1 MSYLFFI
8 ANKRLTVLHRRS
20 HNFDVRVSPEYR
32 EVIMRSELDANLK
45 EAIKSQEKQRVAT
58 LRLINAAI
66 KDRDIAVRSE
76 ENTEGVSDAEII
88 LILSNMV
95 KQRKQS
101 IIQYEE
107 GGRVELAE
115 REREEIKIIQ
125 EFLPNQ
131 LTDEEIHKEITK
143 IIDAHEQLT
152 IKDMGKIMGEL
163 KEKFS
168 GRMDFGKAS
177 GIVKA
182 LLK

>member
-1 MSYLFFI
+1 
-8 ANKRLTVLHRRS
+8 
-20 HNFDVRVSPEYR
+20 
-32 EVIMRSELDANLK
+32 MRSLLDTNLK
-45 EAIKSQEKQRVAT
+45 EAIRSQEKQRLGT

-76 ENTEGVSDAEII
+76 ENTEGVSDSEII

-107 GGRVELAE
+107 GGRIELAE
-115 REREEIKIIQ
+115 REREEIKIIE

-131 LTDEEIHKEITK
+131 LSEKEIRDEILK
-143 IIDAHEQLT
+143 IIEFKDQLS

-163 KEKFS
+163 KTNFS

-177 GIVKA
+177 EIVKA

>member
-1 MSYLFFI
+1 
-8 ANKRLTVLHRRS
+8 
-20 HNFDVRVSPEYR
+20 
-32 EVIMRSELDANLK
+32 MRSELDANLK

-107 GGRVELAE
+107 GGRAELAE

-131 LTDEEIHKEITK
+131 LSDEEIHIEISK
-143 IIDAHEQLT
+143 IIKANEQLT

-163 KEKFS
+163 KEKYS

>member
-1 MSYLFFI
+1 
-8 ANKRLTVLHRRS
+8 
-20 HNFDVRVSPEYR
+20 
-32 EVIMRSELDANLK
+32 MRSELDENLK

-76 ENTEGVSDAEII
+76 ENTEGVSDDEII

-101 IIQYEE
+101 ISQYEE
-107 GGRVELAE
+107 GGRIELAE

-131 LTDEEIHKEITK
+131 LTNEEIQTEISK
-143 IIDAHEQLT
+143 IIDAEDQLS

-163 KEKFS
+163 KNKFS

-177 GIVKA
+177 EIVKA
-182 LLK
+182 LLR

>member
-1 MSYLFFI
+1 
-8 ANKRLTVLHRRS
+8 
-20 HNFDVRVSPEYR
+20 
-32 EVIMRSELDANLK
+32 MRSELDANLK

-107 GGRVELAE
+107 GGRIELAE

-131 LTDEEIHKEITK
+131 LTDEEIHIEISK
-143 IIDAHEQLT
+143 IIDAQEQLT
-152 IKDMGKIMGEL
+152 IKDMGKIMSEL

-177 GIVKA
+177 GVVKA

>member
-1 MSYLFFI
+1 
-8 ANKRLTVLHRRS
+8 
-20 HNFDVRVSPEYR
+20 
-32 EVIMRSELDANLK
+32 MRSLLDTNLK
-45 EAIKSQEKQRVAT
+45 AAMKLQEKQRLAT

-76 ENTEGVSDAEII
+76 ENTEGVSDNEII

-101 IIQYEE
+101 IVQYEE
-107 GGRVELAE
+107 GGRIELAE
-115 REREEIKIIQ
+115 REREEIKIIE

-131 LTDEEIHKEITK
+131 LSKQEIKEEITK
-143 IIDAHEQLT
+143 IIQSKDKLN

-163 KEKFS
+163 KTNFS

-177 GIVKA
+177 EIVKA

>member
-1 MSYLFFI
+1 
-8 ANKRLTVLHRRS
+8 
-20 HNFDVRVSPEYR
+20 
-32 EVIMRSELDANLK
+32 MRSELDTNLK

-95 KQRKQS
+95 KQRKHS

-107 GGRVELAE
+107 GGRIELAE

-131 LTDEEIHKEITK
+131 LTDEEIHIEISNQNY
-143 IIDAHEQLT
+143 DAYSRAQEVRALAG
-152 IKDMGKIMGEL
+152 IV
-163 KEKFS
+163 
-168 GRMDFGKAS
+168 GKA
-177 GIVKA
+177 GLC
-182 LLK
+182 LLYTSPSPRDRG

>member
-1 MSYLFFI
+1 
-8 ANKRLTVLHRRS
+8 
-20 HNFDVRVSPEYR
+20 
-32 EVIMRSELDANLK
+32 MRSELDENLK

-76 ENTEGVSDAEII
+76 ENTEGVSDDEII

-107 GGRVELAE
+107 GGRIELAE

-131 LTDEEIHKEITK
+131 LTTDEIQSEISK
-143 IIDAHEQLT
+143 IIDAEDQLS

-163 KEKFS
+163 KNKFS

-177 GIVKA
+177 EIVKA

>member
-1 MSYLFFI
+1 
-8 ANKRLTVLHRRS
+8 
-20 HNFDVRVSPEYR
+20 
-32 EVIMRSELDANLK
+32 MRSELDENLK

-76 ENTEGVSDAEII
+76 ENTEGVSDDEII

-107 GGRVELAE
+107 GGRIELAE

-131 LTDEEIHKEITK
+131 LTNDEIQAEISK
-143 IIDAHEQLT
+143 IIDAEDQLS

-163 KEKFS
+163 KNKFS

-177 GIVKA
+177 EIVKA
-182 LLK
+182 LIK

>member
-1 MSYLFFI
+1 
-8 ANKRLTVLHRRS
+8 
-20 HNFDVRVSPEYR
+20 
-32 EVIMRSELDANLK
+32 MRSLLDTNLK
-45 EAIKSQEKQRVAT
+45 EAIRSQEKQRLAT

-76 ENTEGVSDAEII
+76 ENTEGVSNSEII

-107 GGRVELAE
+107 GGRIELAE
-115 REREEIKIIQ
+115 REREEIKIIE

-131 LTDEEIHKEITK
+131 LSEKEVREEILK
-143 IIDAHEQLT
+143 IIEAKDKLS

-163 KEKFS
+163 KTNFN

-177 GIVKA
+177 EIVKA

>member
-1 MSYLFFI
+1 
-8 ANKRLTVLHRRS
+8 
-20 HNFDVRVSPEYR
+20 
-32 EVIMRSELDANLK
+32 MRSELDENLK

-76 ENTEGVSDAEII
+76 ENTEGVSDDEII

-107 GGRVELAE
+107 GGRIELAE

-131 LTDEEIHKEITK
+131 LTNDEIQAEISK
-143 IIDAHEQLT
+143 IIDAEDQLS
-152 IKDMGKIMGEL
+152 IKDMGKIMGVL
-163 KEKFS
+163 KNRFS

-177 GIVKA
+177 EIVKA

>member
-1 MSYLFFI
+1 
-8 ANKRLTVLHRRS
+8 
-20 HNFDVRVSPEYR
+20 
-32 EVIMRSELDANLK
+32 MRSELDANLK
-45 EAIKSQEKQRVAT
+45 EAIKSQEKRRVAT

-107 GGRVELAE
+107 GGRIELAE

-131 LTDEEIHKEITK
+131 LTDEEIHIEISRL
-143 IIDAHEQLT
+143 IDAQEQLT
-152 IKDMGKIMGEL
+152 IKDMGKIMSEL

>member
-1 MSYLFFI
+1 
-8 ANKRLTVLHRRS
+8 
-20 HNFDVRVSPEYR
+20 
-32 EVIMRSELDANLK
+32 MRSELDDNLK
-45 EAIKSQEKQRVAT
+45 EAIKSQEKQRIAT

-76 ENTEGVSDAEII
+76 ENTEGVSDDEII

-107 GGRVELAE
+107 GGRIELAE

-131 LTDEEIHKEITK
+131 LTNEEIEFEISK
-143 IIDAHEQLT
+143 IIDAKDQLS

-163 KEKFS
+163 KNKFS

-177 GIVKA
+177 EIVKA

>member
-1 MSYLFFI
+1 
-8 ANKRLTVLHRRS
+8 
-20 HNFDVRVSPEYR
+20 
-32 EVIMRSELDANLK
+32 MRSELDANLK

-66 KDRDIAVRSE
+66 KDRDIAVRSA

-107 GGRVELAE
+107 GGRIELAE

-131 LTDEEIHKEITK
+131 LTDEEIHTEVSK

-152 IKDMGKIMGEL
+152 IKDMGKIMGQL

>member
-1 MSYLFFI
+1 
-8 ANKRLTVLHRRS
+8 
-20 HNFDVRVSPEYR
+20 
-32 EVIMRSELDANLK
+32 MRSELDANLK

-131 LTDEEIHKEITK
+131 LTDDEMHIEISK
-143 IIDAHEQLT
+143 IIDADEQLT
-152 IKDMGKIMGEL
+152 IKDMGKIMGQL
-163 KEKFS
+163 KQKFS

>member
-1 MSYLFFI
+1 
-8 ANKRLTVLHRRS
+8 
-20 HNFDVRVSPEYR
+20 
-32 EVIMRSELDANLK
+32 MRSELDANLK

-131 LTDEEIHKEITK
+131 LTDEEIHIEISK
-143 IIDAHEQLT
+143 LIDAQEQLT
-152 IKDMGKIMGEL
+152 IKDMGKIMGQL
-163 KEKFS
+163 KERFT

>member
-1 MSYLFFI
+1 MLNHRSYYFGT
-8 ANKRLTVLHRRS
+8 RLLL
-20 HNFDVRVSPEYR
+20 YR
-32 EVIMRSELDANLK
+32 KEVVMRSLLDTNLK
-45 EAIKSQEKQRVAT
+45 EAIRSQEKQRLGT

-76 ENTEGVSDAEII
+76 ENTEGVSDSEII

-107 GGRVELAE
+107 GGRIELAE
-115 REREEIKIIQ
+115 REREEIKIIE

-131 LTDEEIHKEITK
+131 LSEKEIREEVLK
-143 IIDAHEQLT
+143 IIEKEDNLS
-152 IKDMGKIMGEL
+152 IKDIGKIMGEL
-163 KEKFS
+163 KTNFS
-168 GRMDFGKAS
+168 GRMDFRKAS
-177 GIVKA
+177 EIVKA

>member
-1 MSYLFFI
+1 
-8 ANKRLTVLHRRS
+8 
-20 HNFDVRVSPEYR
+20 
-32 EVIMRSELDANLK
+32 MRSLLDTNLK
-45 EAIKSQEKQRVAT
+45 EAIRSQEKQRLAT

-76 ENTEGVSDAEII
+76 ENTEGVSDREII

-101 IIQYEE
+101 IVQYEE
-107 GGRVELAE
+107 GGRIELAE
-115 REREEIKIIQ
+115 RERQEIKIIE

-131 LTDEEIHKEITK
+131 LTEQEIREEVSK
-143 IIDAHEQLT
+143 IIESKDNVS

-163 KEKFS
+163 KTKFS

-177 GIVKA
+177 EIVKA
-182 LLK
+182 SLK

>member
-1 MSYLFFI
+1 
-8 ANKRLTVLHRRS
+8 
-20 HNFDVRVSPEYR
+20 
-32 EVIMRSELDANLK
+32 MRSLLDANLK
-45 EAIKSQEKQRVAT
+45 EAMKSQEKPRLAT

-76 ENTEGVSDAEII
+76 ENTEGVSDNEII

-107 GGRVELAE
+107 GGRIELAE
-115 REREEIKIIQ
+115 REREEIKIIE

-131 LTDEEIHKEITK
+131 LREQEIREKITIIIGSKENPS
-143 IIDAHEQLT
+143 

-163 KEKFS
+163 KTSFS
-168 GRMDFGKAS
+168 GRMDFGTAS
-177 GIVKA
+177 EIVKA

>member
-1 MSYLFFI
+1 
-8 ANKRLTVLHRRS
+8 
-20 HNFDVRVSPEYR
+20 
-32 EVIMRSELDANLK
+32 MRSELDENLK
-45 EAIKSQEKQRVAT
+45 KAIKSQEKQRVAT

-76 ENTEGVSDAEII
+76 ENTEGVSDDEII

-101 IIQYEE
+101 IVQYEE
-107 GGRVELAE
+107 GGRIELAE

-131 LTDEEIHKEITK
+131 LTEEEIKVEVSK
-143 IIDAHEQLT
+143 IIDAGDQLS

-163 KEKFS
+163 KNKFS
-168 GRMDFGKAS
+168 GSMDFGKAS
-177 GIVKA
+177 EIAKA

>member
-1 MSYLFFI
+1 
-8 ANKRLTVLHRRS
+8 
-20 HNFDVRVSPEYR
+20 
-32 EVIMRSELDANLK
+32 MRSLLDTNLK
-45 EAIKSQEKQRVAT
+45 EAIKSQEKQRLAT

-76 ENTEGVSDAEII
+76 ENTEGVSDSEII

-101 IIQYEE
+101 IVQYEE
-107 GGRVELAE
+107 GGRIELAE
-115 REREEIKIIQ
+115 RERQEIKIIE

-131 LTDEEIHKEITK
+131 LSEQEIREEVTK
-143 IIDAHEQLT
+143 VIESKDKVS

-163 KEKFS
+163 KKNFS

-177 GIVKA
+177 EIVKA

>member
-1 MSYLFFI
+1 
-8 ANKRLTVLHRRS
+8 
-20 HNFDVRVSPEYR
+20 
-32 EVIMRSELDANLK
+32 MRSELDENLK

-76 ENTEGVSDAEII
+76 ENTEGVSDDEII

-107 GGRVELAE
+107 GGRIELAE

-131 LTDEEIHKEITK
+131 LTNEEIQAEISK
-143 IIDAHEQLT
+143 IIDAEEQLS

-163 KEKFS
+163 KNRFS

-177 GIVKA
+177 EIVKA

>member
-1 MSYLFFI
+1 MCIRDS
-8 ANKRLTVLHRRS
+8 
-20 HNFDVRVSPEYR
+20 
-32 EVIMRSELDANLK
+32 LK

-107 GGRVELAE
+107 GGRIELAE

-131 LTDEEIHKEITK
+131 LTDEEIHIEISK
-143 IIDAHEQLT
+143 LIDAQEQLT
-152 IKDMGKIMGEL
+152 IKDMGKIMSKL

>member
-1 MSYLFFI
+1 
-8 ANKRLTVLHRRS
+8 
-20 HNFDVRVSPEYR
+20 
-32 EVIMRSELDANLK
+32 MRSELDENLK
-45 EAIKSQEKQRVAT
+45 KAIKSQEKQRVAT

-76 ENTEGVSDAEII
+76 ENTEGVSDDEII

-101 IIQYEE
+101 IVQYEE
-107 GGRVELAE
+107 GGRIELAE

-131 LTDEEIHKEITK
+131 LTEEEIEVEVSK
-143 IIDAHEQLT
+143 IIDAGDQLS
-152 IKDMGKIMGEL
+152 IKDIGKIMGEL
-163 KEKFS
+163 KNKFS
-168 GRMDFGKAS
+168 GSMDFGKAS
-177 GIVKA
+177 EIVKA

>member
-1 MSYLFFI
+1 
-8 ANKRLTVLHRRS
+8 
-20 HNFDVRVSPEYR
+20 
-32 EVIMRSELDANLK
+32 MRSELDANLK

-101 IIQYEE
+101 IIQFEE

-131 LTDEEIHKEITK
+131 LTDEEIRIEISK
-143 IIDAHEQLT
+143 LIDAHEQLT
-152 IKDMGKIMGEL
+152 IKDMGKIMGQL

>member
-1 MSYLFFI
+1 MLSHRSYYFGT
-8 ANKRLTVLHRRS
+8 RLLL
-20 HNFDVRVSPEYR
+20 YR
-32 EVIMRSELDANLK
+32 KEVVMRSLLDTNLK
-45 EAIKSQEKQRVAT
+45 EAIRSQEKQRLAT

-76 ENTEGVSDAEII
+76 ENTEGVSDSEII

-107 GGRVELAE
+107 GGRIELAE
-115 REREEIKIIQ
+115 RERQEIKIIE

-131 LTDEEIHKEITK
+131 LNEQEIREEVSK
-143 IIDAHEQLT
+143 IIQSKDQLS

-163 KEKFS
+163 KTNFS

-177 GIVKA
+177 EIVKA

>member
-1 MSYLFFI
+1 
-8 ANKRLTVLHRRS
+8 
-20 HNFDVRVSPEYR
+20 
-32 EVIMRSELDANLK
+32 MRSLLDTNLK
-45 EAIKSQEKQRVAT
+45 EAIRSQEKQRLGT

-76 ENTEGVSDAEII
+76 ENTEGVSDSEII

-107 GGRVELAE
+107 GGRIELAE
-115 REREEIKIIQ
+115 REREEIKIIE

-131 LTDEEIHKEITK
+131 LTEKEIEEEISK
-143 IIDAHEQLT
+143 IIESKDRLS

-163 KEKFS
+163 KTNFS

-177 GIVKA
+177 EIVKA

>member
-1 MSYLFFI
+1 
-8 ANKRLTVLHRRS
+8 
-20 HNFDVRVSPEYR
+20 
-32 EVIMRSELDANLK
+32 MRSELDENLK
-45 EAIKSQEKQRVAT
+45 KAIKSQEKQRVAT

-76 ENTEGVSDAEII
+76 ENTEGVSDDEII

-107 GGRVELAE
+107 GGRIELAE

-131 LTDEEIHKEITK
+131 LTNEEIQAEISK
-143 IIDAHEQLT
+143 IIDAEDQLS

-163 KEKFS
+163 KNKFS

-177 GIVKA
+177 EIVKA
-182 LLK
+182 LLR

>member
-1 MSYLFFI
+1 
-8 ANKRLTVLHRRS
+8 
-20 HNFDVRVSPEYR
+20 
-32 EVIMRSELDANLK
+32 MRSELDENLK

-66 KDRDIAVRSE
+66 QDRDIAVRSE
-76 ENTEGVSDAEII
+76 ENTEGVSDDEII

-107 GGRVELAE
+107 GGRIELAE
-115 REREEIKIIQ
+115 RERAEIKIIQ

-131 LTDEEIHKEITK
+131 LTNDEIQAEISK
-143 IIDAHEQLT
+143 IIDAEDQLS
-152 IKDMGKIMGEL
+152 IKDMGKIKGEL
-163 KEKFS
+163 KNKFS

-177 GIVKA
+177 EIVKA